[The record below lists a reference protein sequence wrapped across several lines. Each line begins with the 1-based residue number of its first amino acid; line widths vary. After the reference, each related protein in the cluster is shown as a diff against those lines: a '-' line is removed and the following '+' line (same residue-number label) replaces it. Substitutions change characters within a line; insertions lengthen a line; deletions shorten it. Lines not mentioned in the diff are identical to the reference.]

1 MLVWPCGDYAGG
13 GLALHPNV
21 AESLELFTIHDARLQ
36 RLFAYWQGKHHGDLL
51 PGRADIDPVEMKPFL
66 TVVYLVD
73 VLANDQFRYRLLGTE
88 IVNRAGRDMTG
99 QLLSP
104 GTHGRTFEPMR
115 AIYREAIARKAMAF
129 SRRARP
135 RHADDRALRA
145 DGLVLPLA
153 SDGRTVDM
161 LMGGLSFGSAPA
173 FSFDTATE
181 PVHSFGWV
189 VRELG

>member
-1 MLVWPCGDYAGG
+1 
-13 GLALHPNV
+13 
-21 AESLELFTIHDARLQ
+21 
-36 RLFAYWQGKHHGDLL
+36 
-51 PGRADIDPVEMKPFL
+51 MKPFL
-66 TVVYLVD
+66 AMVYLVD

-104 GTHGRTFEPMR
+104 ATHGKTFEPMR

-129 SRRARP
+129 SRRVRP
-135 RHADDRALRA
+135 RHADDLALRA

-153 SDGRTVDM
+153 SDGRRVDM
-161 LMGGLSFGSAPA
+161 LVGGLSFGSAPA
-173 FSFDTATE
+173 FSFDAAAE

-189 VRELG
+189 VRELD